1 MDHPVYPSETAQV
14 EGPAVVGG
22 GEEHVADIGG
32 EVNIG
37 VVGVLEDVLTFKDLQ
52 ILLCGF
58 FRLLLLLILALI
70 LLDCYSVVSCD
81 FKAAFSALEG
91 TSKLRL
97 CHCTIEPAVS

>member
-70 LLDCYSVVSCD
+70 LLDFYSVMFQDSDVD
-81 FKAAFSALEG
+81 FATGELLTA
-91 TSKLRL
+91 RL
-97 CHCTIEPAVS
+97 AKS